1 MNESAG
7 LEKYFVLFKG
17 GDRMNKLRKIGI
29 ALFMM
34 ELVLPS
40 VIWGGLRALDY
51 CGLNVME
58 AFETD
63 TGEKR
68 EEAAL
73 PEEMLSF
80 SIGAGI
86 EKYYNDRIPFR
97 ATIINADKK
106 LTSLVERPYNE
117 YIENKYSAT
126 EPEEEVVI
134 EEIQVADID
143 AEDTNGEGE
152 ETSFWDTAVEEQDVQ
167 SEQEIDEEQPVEIVE
182 EDILEEDSEEPEEEE
197 IIEAVIEENTS
208 EIPLRVVNDKVV
220 LGADGWLFYGESR
233 CIENFRG
240 TNLKNETEL
249 ANYAQPFIALKTYCE
264 LKGGQFRAFVCPDK
278 ERIYTEHYPNVT
290 KESEISLTEQVRDY
304 ITVNS
309 SVQFLYPK
317 NELRK
322 YKNAYQLYYKHDSHW
337 NAAGGFVG
345 TRELLLSLGVPVQ
358 TIDNVY
364 TAPVTISSGDLILLG
379 GLSPEDYAED
389 TNYDIG
395 YMNHVG
401 VFSDD
406 SFNSDRRMIDI
417 TSQSENHQYLVL
429 VGDSCKMNM
438 LQYLAVNYDHV
449 TFIHKNAIS
458 DTASQEA
465 LRTADVIVLEI
476 AERNVNEFSTVA
488 WKVYEAVEDTMNTPA
503 EEE

>member
-1 MNESAG
+1 
-7 LEKYFVLFKG
+7 
-17 GDRMNKLRKIGI
+17 MNKLRKTGI

-34 ELVLPS
+34 VLILPS

-51 CGLNVME
+51 CGINTMD
-58 AFETD
+58 AFEAD

-68 EEAAL
+68 EEASL
-73 PEEMLSF
+73 TEEISTF

-86 EKYYNDRIPFR
+86 ERYYNDRIPFR

-117 YIENKYSAT
+117 YIENKYAAEEAAVDEIPAT
-126 EPEEEVVI
+126 EEV
-134 EEIQVADID
+134 QVVDADIN
-143 AEDTNGEGE
+143 NGEGE

-167 SEQEIDEEQPVEIVE
+167 SEQENEEELPEEIVE
-182 EDILEEDSEEPEEEE
+182 EDILEEETEEPEEEE
-197 IIEAVIEENTS
+197 IIEEVIEEDTS
-208 EIPLRVVNDKVV
+208 ELPLRVVNDKVV

-264 LKGGQFRAFVCPDK
+264 LKGGQFRAIVCPDK
-278 ERIYTEHYPNVT
+278 ERVYTEYYPNVP
-290 KESEISLTEQVRDY
+290 KESELSLTEQVRDY
-304 ITVNS
+304 ITANS

-317 NELRK
+317 NELKK

-337 NAAGGFVG
+337 NAAGGFIG

-358 TIDNVY
+358 TIDSIY

-379 GLSPEDYAED
+379 GLSQEDYPED

-395 YMNHVG
+395 FMNHVG

-449 TFIHKNAIS
+449 TFVHKNAIT

-465 LRTADVIVLEI
+465 LRAADVIVLEI

-488 WKVYEAVEDTMNTPA
+488 WKVYEAVEDNTQS
-503 EEE
+503 EE

>member
-1 MNESAG
+1 MNEPTG
-7 LEKYFVLFKG
+7 LEKYFVLFEG
-17 GDRMNKLRKIGI
+17 GDQMNKLRKTGI

-34 ELVLPS
+34 VLILPS

-51 CGLNVME
+51 CGLNTMD
-58 AFETD
+58 AFEAD

-68 EEAAL
+68 EEASL
-73 PEEMLSF
+73 TEEISTF

-86 EKYYNDRIPFR
+86 ERYYNDRIPFR

-117 YIENKYSAT
+117 YIENKYAAEEAAVDEIPAT
-126 EPEEEVVI
+126 EEV
-134 EEIQVADID
+134 QVADADIN
-143 AEDTNGEGE
+143 NGEGE
-152 ETSFWDTAVEEQDVQ
+152 ETSFWDAVTEEQDIEE
-167 SEQEIDEEQPVEIVE
+167 EQEDEEVANNEAVDEDIVLEEDEELEEEEIVE
-182 EDILEEDSEEPEEEE
+182 E
-197 IIEAVIEENTS
+197 VIEENTS
-208 EIPLRVVNDKVV
+208 ELPLRIANDKVV

-240 TNLKNETEL
+240 TNLKNEAEL

-278 ERIYTEHYPNVT
+278 ERVYTEYYPNVT
-290 KESEISLTEQVRDY
+290 RESEISLTEQVRDY
-304 ITVNS
+304 ITANS
-309 SVQFLYPK
+309 SVQFIYPK
-317 NELRK
+317 NELKK

-345 TRELLLSLGVPVQ
+345 TRELLLSLGVPTV

-379 GLSPEDYAED
+379 GLSQDDYPED

-395 YMNHVG
+395 FMNHVG

-438 LQYLAVNYDHV
+438 LQYLAVNYEHV
-449 TFIHKNAIS
+449 TFVHKNAIT

-465 LRTADVIVLEI
+465 LRAADVIVLEI

-488 WKVYEAVEDTMNTPA
+488 WKVYEAVEDTMNTSS